1 VCNPVTVSVCEWNDA
16 TAQAALR
23 AVRGEVFKREQ
34 GVPDELEWDDLDA
47 VAVHVL
53 ARDAFG
59 NAIGCG
65 RLLPD
70 GHIGRVAVLR
80 HWRGKGV
87 GTEIMQVLIAVARE
101 HGHTELHL
109 NAQTQ
114 AVPFYTRLGFSLEG
128 EEFLDA
134 GIPHRHMHRHL

>member
-1 VCNPVTVSVCEWNDA
+1 VCNPVTVNVCEWNDA

-23 AVRGEVFKREQ
+23 AVRSEVFLREQ

-47 VAVHVL
+47 MAVHVQ

-87 GTEIMQVLIAVARE
+87 GTEIMQVLIALARE
-101 HGHTELHL
+101 RGHTTVRL

-114 AVPFYTRLGFSLEG
+114 AMPFYVRLGFSLEG

-134 GIPHRHMHRHL
+134 GIPHRHMHRRL